1 MVVFAVGALYSWGSN
16 SHGQLGIGNNPA
28 VASSNKP
35 QLIASLR
42 GLAFTQIAAGGNSSF
57 ALTVS
62 GALFG
67 WGRNKY
73 ESCFTVSCW
82 CSTLKLLFVLFFLE
96 FCIEI

>member
-1 MVVFAVGALYSWGSN
+1 
-16 SHGQLGIGNNPA
+16 LGIGNNPV

-35 QLIASLR
+35 QLIVSLR

-73 ESCFTVSCW
+73 ESYFAVSCW
-82 CSTLKLLFVLFFLE
+82 RSTLKLLFGSFFLK
-96 FCIEI
+96 FCIKILTELFCVF